1 MDGPWYRSASGGQPC
16 SQHAIA
22 LKTPS
27 RFGNDAVV
35 DWMQWSRVPILAGG
49 PAVDRM
55 PGRLRGESLDRLR
68 NPTFRLGLQSQEQ
81 SQEQL
86 YEDQLITD
94 TADLKMMEDALAEDT
109 AAIEDVTQDC
119 FGFAKQKS
127 WNFKAYNK
135 SLSEELEA
143 LAKVKAVISEK
154 TGDAESGTTSPPKS
168 ENSIEYVQ
176 IASRVAS
183 AMHAEISNDDDPFA
197 KVKGFISDMIARLK
211 EKAFAD
217 AIHNATQD
225 HRQACSRCLTCV
237 AMPRLGYSDRCQ
249 ASEKFF
255 KGTVE
260 IHQVR
265 FIDRILD
272 LKL

>member
-27 RFGNDAVV
+27 RFGDDAVV

-55 PGRLRGESLDRLR
+55 PGRLRGESLDRLV

-86 YEDQLITD
+86 HEDQLITD

-109 AAIEDVTQDC
+109 PAIEDITQDC
-119 FGFAKQKS
+119 LVCQTKVVE
-127 WNFKAYNK
+127 FKAYKK

-143 LAKVKAVISEK
+143 LAKAKAVIS
-154 TGDAESGTTSPPKS
+154 
-168 ENSIEYVQ
+168 
-176 IASRVAS
+176 
-183 AMHAEISNDDDPFA
+183 
-197 KVKGFISDMIARLK
+197 
-211 EKAFAD
+211 
-217 AIHNATQD
+217 
-225 HRQACSRCLTCV
+225 
-237 AMPRLGYSDRCQ
+237 
-249 ASEKFF
+249 
-255 KGTVE
+255 
-260 IHQVR
+260 
-265 FIDRILD
+265 
-272 LKL
+272 